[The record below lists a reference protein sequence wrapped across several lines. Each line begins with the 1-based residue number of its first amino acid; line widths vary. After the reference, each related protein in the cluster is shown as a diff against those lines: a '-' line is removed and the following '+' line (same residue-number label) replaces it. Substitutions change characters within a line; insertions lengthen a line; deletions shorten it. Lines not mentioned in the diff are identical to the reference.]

1 MTIEEFLDENTYNL
15 TPEEYNAAVT
25 DLDSLDKKA
34 WVEKY
39 SPLMMEKT
47 AGWNEVDAVKQSKP
61 LSERIAGAFK
71 DVEFNPGKSYK
82 NDVYEKDFSDVP
94 REKFDEALS
103 KMKQYYDAEVKARD
117 DEYLK
122 EKRKQ
127 EVKDWG
133 FLRDMATSD
142 YEKQRYID
150 NPQSAMFGD
159 QAPNPG
165 GAPNTRWGSIAD
177 LGLGVAGAAGD
188 ALPGLRGFAG
198 PGIRLARD
206 VGHRVTDSPYQ
217 KSWGDIA
224 KNAGVDFGTTAAT
237 AFLPNFRKQK
247 RMFAGGLIPQEYT
260 VLKEIEQEA
269 KNINEGAAMLGESL
283 GQFSPLSDAARDRS
297 FRMTVA
303 NMPESQLK
311 RELAPLAAD
320 VNIDWAKA
328 NAIVDKN
335 TNAAY
340 LAGSK
345 KNREFLRSTVSENES
360 PLVERANSLDDADI
374 IRTESL
380 TGKQIPYK
388 TTVTLDP
395 LSAKILGAK
404 ELTKKQERI
413 APLYDLA
420 NRLVEGEIGS
430 AFLKTSSTALGG
442 RSPKQAQRVRTPEEQ
457 DRIDQ
462 LKATESRF
470 WEAGFK
476 PNKVEGDPLWEA
488 YSEWKDEEKTKD
500 LVKKSLLG
508 GK

>member
-15 TPEEYNAAVT
+15 TPEEYNAALA
-25 DLDSLDKKA
+25 DLDSLDAKS
-34 WVEKY
+34 WVAKY

-47 AGWNEVDAVKQSKP
+47 SGWNEVAEVKQSKP
-61 LSERIAGAFK
+61 LSERIASAFK
-71 DVEFNPGKSYK
+71 DVEFDPGKSYK
-82 NDVYEKDFSDVP
+82 DDVYEKDFSDVP

-117 DEYLK
+117 AEYLK
-122 EKRKQ
+122 EKRKR
-127 EVKDWG
+127 EVQDWG
-133 FLRDMATSD
+133 LIRDIATSD

-150 NPQSAMFGD
+150 NPQSALFGD
-159 QAPNPG
+159 QAPSPG
-165 GAPNTRWGSIAD
+165 EAPETRWGSIAD
-177 LGLGVAGAAGD
+177 LGLGVAGATGD

-206 VGHRVTDSPYQ
+206 IGHRVTDSPYQ
-217 KSWGDIA
+217 KSWSDIS

-247 RMFAGGLIPQEYT
+247 RMMAGGLIPQEYT

-297 FRMTVA
+297 FRNAVA

-328 NAIVDKN
+328 EAIVNKN

-340 LAGSK
+340 SAGSK
-345 KNREFLRSTVSENES
+345 TNREFLRSTVSENES
-360 PLVERANSLDDADI
+360 PLLERANNLDEADI
-374 IRTESL
+374 IRTETL

-404 ELTKKQERI
+404 ELTKTQERI

-420 NRLVEGEIGS
+420 NRFVEGEVGS
-430 AFLKTSSTALGG
+430 AGLKMSSTALGG
-442 RSPKQAQRVRTPEEQ
+442 RSPRKVQRVRTPEEQ
-457 DRIDQ
+457 DQIDRI
-462 LKATESRF
+462 KATESRF